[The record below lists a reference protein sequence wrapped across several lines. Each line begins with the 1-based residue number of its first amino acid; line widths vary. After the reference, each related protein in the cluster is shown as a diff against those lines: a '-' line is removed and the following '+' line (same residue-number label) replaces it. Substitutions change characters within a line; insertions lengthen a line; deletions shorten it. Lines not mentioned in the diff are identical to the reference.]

1 VANPEN
7 VGFAMFELAERRGNE
22 IALTDASEH
31 LTWAEVAVKVN
42 AAADTLLEFGF
53 GARRLAVIGSN
64 CSETVIVYA
73 AALVAGVGTILVNYQ
88 STAEEVEYLSVDGG
102 ASAIWS
108 SPEYLSVAQVA
119 ADRIGI
125 PVLSIPGPHISTSRI
140 EQTPVGS
147 PPLNRS
153 ATTDLIYTSGTTGRP
168 KGVEVPPIAISTVG
182 DRLAIMERHHMN
194 GLGPHLV
201 SGPLYHSGPHGAI
214 SLLLTGNPVTLVGR
228 FEAGAV
234 LDAIEAD
241 RIATSVMVPTHL
253 VRLLTLPEE
262 KRQRAD
268 VSSLRMIGL
277 TGSICPVEVKKAI
290 IDWFGPVLRE
300 AYGGSET
307 PIISFIM
314 SDEWLEHPGSVG
326 RPSAPFRVLV
336 LDENGS
342 PCPPG
347 QDGQLYFE
355 DESGR
360 GIRYYNDPEKTAAAH
375 LRPGVFTLGDIGHV
389 DTEGYLFITG
399 RVTDMVISGGVNIY
413 PAECERV
420 LYTHPAV
427 KDVALFGQPIDE
439 MGERLVGVVAVSDP
453 AVTTSDL
460 IDYCRKSIAP
470 YKVPKQLVLVTEV
483 PRSPMGKV
491 DKLAAKRAFAELTE
505 AQ

>member
-1 VANPEN
+1 
-7 VGFAMFELAERRGNE
+7 
-22 IALTDASEH
+22 LT
-31 LTWAEVAVKVN
+31 
-42 AAADTLLEFGF
+42 
-53 GARRLAVIGSN
+53 
-64 CSETVIVYA
+64 
-73 AALVAGVGTILVNYQ
+73 
-88 STAEEVEYLSVDGG
+88 
-102 ASAIWS
+102 
-108 SPEYLSVAQVA
+108 
-119 ADRIGI
+119 
-125 PVLSIPGPHISTSRI
+125 
-140 EQTPVGS
+140 
-147 PPLNRS
+147 RS

-168 KGVEVPPIAISTVG
+168 KGVEVPPSPISTIG
-182 DRLAIMERHHMN
+182 DRLAIMLRHHMN

-214 SLLLTGNPVTLVGR
+214 TLLLTGNPVTLVGR

-253 VRLLTLPEE
+253 VRLLALSEE
-262 KRQRAD
+262 RRRRAD

-290 IDWFGPVLRE
+290 IEWFGPVLRE

-326 RPSAPFRVLV
+326 RLSAPFRAVV
-336 LDENGS
+336 LDEQGS

-347 QDGQLYFE
+347 VDGQLYFE

-360 GIRYYNDPEKTAAAH
+360 GIRYYKDPEKTAAAH
-375 LRPGVFTLGDIGHV
+375 LRPGVFTLGDVGHV
-389 DTEGYLFITG
+389 DTEGYLYITG

-427 KDVALFGQPIDE
+427 KDVALFGQPNEE
-439 MGERLVGVVAVSDP
+439 MGERLVGVVATSDP
-453 AVTTSDL
+453 EVTAENL
-460 IDYCRKSIAP
+460 VDYCRKSIAA
-470 YKVPKQLVLVTEV
+470 YKVPKKLVLVPEV

-491 DKLAAKRAFAELTE
+491 DKAAAKRAFAELLE
-505 AQ
+505 SQQ